1 MKSTL
6 FVRILLLSGLT
17 AFGSAASA
25 SNELAGALLGA
36 GAGAAIG
43 NSIDRHEGAVVGG
56 IFGAIIGAAIADNDH
71 DRGRYVARDSYYP
84 APVYQNPVDV
94 RPYYPPVPLVSYPA
108 PRVRVI
114 SQPVYV
120 DVHRTPG
127 WRHDRDGRDDRRWD
141 RDGRDDRR
149 WDRDH
154 DLRYDGRGERS
165 RW

>member
-17 AFGSAASA
+17 AFGSAASVNA
-25 SNELAGALLGA
+25 SASDEFAGALIGA
-36 GAGAAIG
+36 GAGAVIG
-43 NSIDRHEGAVVGG
+43 NSINRHEGAVVGG

-71 DRGRYVARDSYYP
+71 DRDRYVVRDRYTP
-84 APVYQNPVDV
+84 APVYRHPVDV

-108 PRVRVI
+108 PRVRVVT
-114 SQPVYV
+114 QPVYV
-120 DVHRTPG
+120 DVRPSHH
-127 WRHDRDGRDDRRWD
+127 WRYERDER
-141 RDGRDDRR
+141 RDDRR

-154 DLRYDGRGERS
+154 DRRHDGRGDRS